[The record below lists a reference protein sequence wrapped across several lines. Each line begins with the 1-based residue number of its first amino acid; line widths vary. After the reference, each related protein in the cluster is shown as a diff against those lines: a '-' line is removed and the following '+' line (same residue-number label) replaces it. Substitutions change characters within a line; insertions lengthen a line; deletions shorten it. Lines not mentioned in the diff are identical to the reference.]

1 MGRKGKWFSS
11 VKKALSP
18 SSKEK
23 KDQSSSK
30 SHNKGFVKQNP
41 ETSSTPVEDVV
52 APPSLPPQPEEVTVL
67 ETTNESNTNGYT
79 SPVPAV
85 EAPEPVVEVVRAAKP
100 YKFAGKSGEEA
111 AAIRIQTA
119 FRGYLARRGLRA
131 LRGLVRLKQL
141 MEGSTVK
148 RQAVHTLRCMQ
159 TLSRVQTQIHSRR
172 VRMSEENQALQRQ
185 LLQKHA
191 KELESLRMKE
201 QWDDSLQSKE
211 KIESNLLSKYEA
223 TMRRERALAYAFSHQ
238 QSLKNPSRS
247 NTTMFM
253 TPGNPSWGWS
263 WLERW
268 MSAHPSATDKEAN
281 YDVASVKSGSRS
293 LVGGEI
299 SKAYA
304 RYQLNS
310 DKLLSPG
317 DQADTMSVHSPSVKS
332 KPAARKIKPASP
344 RSSFGVAEDDT
355 RSMVSMQSHRRHSIA
370 GSSVR
375 GDDESSLP
383 SYMVPTKSAK
393 AKSRLQSPLGNGAV
407 EDNVATSA
415 ATPEKEKVPLASAK
429 KKLAYPSAAKPR
441 RHSGPP
447 KVDSSLI
454 KAGNGVLT
462 NGEVS

>member
-1 MGRKGKWFSS
+1 MGKKGKWFSS

-18 SSKEK
+18 SSSKN
-23 KDQSSSK
+23 SSEH
-30 SHNKGFVKQNP
+30 HNKGFL
-41 ETSSTPVEDVV
+41 ETGSAPVENVV
-52 APPSLPPQPEEVTVL
+52 APSLPPQPEEAQVL
-67 ETTNESNTNGYT
+67 DTTYEINTN
-79 SPVPAV
+79 A
-85 EAPEPVVEVVRAAKP
+85 EAPEPIVETTVEVVRVAKAN
-100 YKFAGKSGEEA
+100 KFAGKSKEEA
-111 AAIRIQTA
+111 AAIMIQTV

-141 MEGSTVK
+141 MEGPTVK

-159 TLSRVQTQIHSRR
+159 TLSRVQTQIHTRR

-211 KIESNLLSKYEA
+211 KMESNMLSKYEA

-238 QSLKNPSRS
+238 QSLKNPIRS
-247 NTTMFM
+247 NTSMFM

-268 MSAHPSATDKEAN
+268 MSAHPSNPDKEFN
-281 YDVASVKSGSRS
+281 SDQASVKSTRS
-293 LVGGEI
+293 LIGGEI

-317 DQADTMSVHSPSVKS
+317 DQAQSPSART
-332 KPAARKIKPASP
+332 KPPPSFARKLKPASP
-344 RSSFGVAEDDT
+344 RSSIGVPEDDT
-355 RSMVSMQSHRRHSIA
+355 RSTVSMQSHRRHSIA
-370 GSSVR
+370 GTSVR
-375 GDDESSLP
+375 GNDESSSPSLP

-393 AKSRLQSPLGNGAV
+393 AKLRMQSPLGVTEA
-407 EDNVATSA
+407 EK
-415 ATPEKEKVPLASAK
+415 KEKAPLGSAK
-429 KKLAYPSAAKPR
+429 KRLSYPSAKPR

-454 KAGNGVLT
+454 KAENGLA
-462 NGEVS
+462 NGEDEIKC

>member
-1 MGRKGKWFSS
+1 MGKKGKWFSS

-18 SSKEK
+18 SSSKEK
-23 KDQSSSK
+23 KYQVSILLSICLSK
-30 SHNKGFVKQNP
+30 N
-41 ETSSTPVEDVV
+41 VV
-52 APPSLPPQPEEVTVL
+52 APSLPPQPEEAQVL
-67 ETTNESNTNGYT
+67 DTTYEINTN
-79 SPVPAV
+79 A
-85 EAPEPVVEVVRAAKP
+85 EAPEPIVETTVEVVRVAKAN
-100 YKFAGKSGEEA
+100 KFAGKSKEEA
-111 AAIRIQTA
+111 AAIMIQTV

-141 MEGSTVK
+141 MEGPTVK

-159 TLSRVQTQIHSRR
+159 TLSRVQTQIHTRR

-211 KIESNLLSKYEA
+211 KMESNMLSKYEA

-238 QSLKNPSRS
+238 QSLKNPIRS
-247 NTTMFM
+247 NTSMFM

-268 MSAHPSATDKEAN
+268 MSAHPSNPDKEFN
-281 YDVASVKSGSRS
+281 SDQASVKSTRS
-293 LVGGEI
+293 LIGGEI

-317 DQADTMSVHSPSVKS
+317 DQAQSPSART
-332 KPAARKIKPASP
+332 KPPPSFARKLKPASP
-344 RSSFGVAEDDT
+344 RSSIGVPEDDT
-355 RSMVSMQSHRRHSIA
+355 RSTVSMQSHRRHSIA
-370 GSSVR
+370 GTSVR
-375 GDDESSLP
+375 GNDESSSPSLP

-393 AKSRLQSPLGNGAV
+393 AKLRMQSPLGVTEAEN
-407 EDNVATSA
+407 N
-415 ATPEKEKVPLASAK
+415 EKEKAPLGSAK
-429 KKLAYPSAAKPR
+429 KRLSYPSAKPR

-454 KAGNGVLT
+454 KAENGLA
-462 NGEVS
+462 NGEDEIKC